1 MAVPT
6 QSCLIYSQVSS
17 DCSCLLIIQDQ
28 HGRKKR
34 INLKDAITIEY
45 ADHFVIQTPMTG
57 AKVHP
62 SSTFTQDAIDTLICS
77 CAGSGGGSSPSTSTV
92 VPRSKLLS
100 GSQTFSLPANTI
112 VLAYALISS
121 GSAGVTPTLTT
132 AEGTRVIE
140 ADETGSF
147 GSGHSTL
154 TGTLDF
160 TLSAGDKVVL
170 QYTTT
175 S

>member
-1 MAVPT
+1 MALPS
-6 QSCLIYSQVSS
+6 QSCLVYSQVSS

-34 INLKDAITIEY
+34 INLRDAITIEY
-45 ADHFVIQTPMTG
+45 PDHFVIQTPITG

-62 SSTFTQDAIDTLICS
+62 DSTITQDQIDTMICN
-77 CAGSGGGSSPSTSTV
+77 CAGSGGSSSSGTE
-92 VPRSKLLS
+92 VPRSQLLS
-100 GSQTFSLPANTI
+100 GAQTFSLPAGTTT
-112 VLAYALISS
+112 LAYALIAS
-121 GSAGVTPTLTT
+121 GSAGVTPTITT
-132 AEGTRVIE
+132 AEGTRVIQP
-140 ADETGSF
+140 DETGSF
-147 GSGHSTL
+147 GSGHATL

-160 TLSAGDKVVL
+160 TLSAGDQVLL

>member
-1 MAVPT
+1 MALPS

-45 ADHFVIQTPMTG
+45 ADHFVIQTPITG

-62 SSTFTQDAIDTLICS
+62 SSTFTQDDIDALICG
-77 CAGSGGGSSPSTSTV
+77 CAGSSGATPSNSIE
-92 VPRSKLLS
+92 VPRSQLLS
-100 GSQTFSLPANTI
+100 GAQTFSLPANTT
-112 VLAYALISS
+112 VLAYALLSS

-132 AEGTRVIE
+132 ADGTRALE

-154 TGTLDF
+154 SGTLDF
-160 TLSAGDKVVL
+160 TLSAGDTVL
-170 QYTTT
+170 IQYTTT

>member
-1 MAVPT
+1 MALPS

-34 INLKDAITIEY
+34 INLSDAITIEY
-45 ADHFVIQTPMTG
+45 PDHFVIQTPITG

-62 SSTFTQDAIDTLICS
+62 SSTFTQDDIDALICA
-77 CAGSGGGSSPSTSTV
+77 CAGSGGASPSNSTE
-92 VPRSKLLS
+92 VPRSQLLS
-100 GSQTFSLPANTI
+100 GAQTFSLPANTT
-112 VLAYALISS
+112 VLAYALIAS

-132 AEGTRVIE
+132 AEGTRVIQP
-140 ADETGSF
+140 DESGSF
-147 GSGHSTL
+147 GSGNSTL

-160 TLSAGDKVVL
+160 TLSTGDQVLL